1 MPEVILVMV
10 KKSLGYRG
18 NNMGFFEWL
27 FGTQKPDLTKMTKV
41 QLEKLGRK
49 HGIELDRRLKKD
61 KLIKQ
66 VQKAINKGK

>member
-1 MPEVILVMV
+1 MPEVILALDL
-10 KKSLGYRG
+10 KKYGYRG

-49 HGIELDRRLKKD
+49 YGIELDRRLKKD

-66 VQKAINKGK
+66 IKKASK